1 MTRSGWLAAN
11 TALSDAPSE
20 TPTAAARSL
29 PTASITTRMSSMRS
43 SSVGR
48 RSAGSRSD
56 SPVPRLSHMITR
68 PKVASRSSQ
77 RAWAG
82 CSSALWNDPI
92 QPKVT
97 RMSRSPSPTTS

>member
-1 MTRSGWLAAN
+1 MTRSGWVAAN

-20 TPTAAARSL
+20 TPTVAARSL

-82 CSSALWNDPI
+82 CSSAL
-92 QPKVT
+92 
-97 RMSRSPSPTTS
+97 